1 MLAKDAQQGVDAR
14 KRRRRLAALGAGVA
28 TIFIGIAIAFFLTNQ
43 TFGNNSITGGS
54 LVVSQ
59 SGLPL
64 EFGGDQ
70 VYPTSK
76 DNPTYTV
83 DDTFSLKND
92 NDVSI
97 SYLLSAN
104 CFNCST
110 NPSVQA
116 QFDNLY
122 ARISPQ
128 VAVLGTTPVYG
139 QPVFTGKLADLQE
152 RNLGSFD
159 PDEATAYRFE
169 LWLADD
175 GTQQVQN
182 VTNVFDLVV
191 GARTPPLP
199 SSTVVVPTPSP
210 TPAP

>member
-1 MLAKDAQQGVDAR
+1 MQQTLTHDGSVRR
-14 KRRRRLAALGAGVA
+14 KRRRLAALAAGVA

-43 TFGNNSITGGS
+43 TFGNNSVTGGS

-59 SGLPL
+59 TGLPL
-64 EFGGDQ
+64 DFGGDK

-76 DNPTYTV
+76 DNPTYIV
-83 DDTFSLKND
+83 DDTFSLNND
-92 NDVSI
+92 NDVAI
-97 SYLLSAN
+97 SYLLTAN

-110 NPSVQA
+110 DSSVQA

-128 VAVLGTTPVYG
+128 VAGLGSTVVYG
-139 QPVFTGKLADLQE
+139 QPVYTGKLGGLQQ
-152 RNLGSFD
+152 RNIGSFD
-159 PDEATAYRFE
+159 PDEVTAYRFE

-175 GTQQVQN
+175 GTQQAQN

-199 SSTVVVPTPSP
+199 SSPLPTP